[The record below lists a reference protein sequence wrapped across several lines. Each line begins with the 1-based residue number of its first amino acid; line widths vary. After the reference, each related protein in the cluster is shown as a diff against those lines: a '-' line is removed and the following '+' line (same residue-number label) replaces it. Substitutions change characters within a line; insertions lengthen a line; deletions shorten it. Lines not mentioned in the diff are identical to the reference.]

1 MPFHVFLTR
10 ATACWPQSSYK
21 EGSFKIVV
29 ASPSTPRRYVHI
41 VYAWVCGWNLSVAS
55 AKSTITTHM
64 HNTHAQSTYTW
75 LLLVLH
81 PKWETWTID
90 TENES
95 QTPHLIIIIQSLL
108 IYDRE
113 RRSKVYSYISRLSW
127 CSPFETK
134 RNNSEKLYNSKM
146 LIYRSCGGGY
156 THIHH

>member
-29 ASPSTPRRYVHI
+29 SSPSTPRRYCIYCICMGLWVKF
-41 VYAWVCGWNLSVAS
+41 VCGIC
-55 AKSTITTHM
+55 KKH
-64 HNTHAQSTYTW
+64 HYNTHAQSTYTW